1 MTLDTIFAF
10 LLGCLVGFLLAA
22 YVMTPRKE
30 SQAPQANMQNLE
42 EMLKQQIAFIQAQ
55 NMLRSIQ
62 LEQAKQEAEFRTLDK
77 QRNLFLSS
85 YAITRNENN

>member
-22 YVMTPRKE
+22 YVMTPRKQE
-30 SQAPQANMQNLE
+30 SAPSVSTQNLE
-42 EMLKQQIAFIQAQ
+42 EMLKQQMAFIQTQ

-85 YAITRNENN
+85 YPVVRND